1 MRHNAPH
8 TVIIFDLMFK
18 TDLDKAG
25 MSAAALERLTDY
37 IRADVNTGAIPGAVI
52 WIARRDALACF
63 EAIGFAERSAQRPM
77 QRDSIFRIAS
87 MTKPVTAVAAMMLQ
101 EQGRLLLA
109 DPISRYLPEFKDLQ
123 VGTEFEMDGE
133 RQLRLEA
140 ARQPITIQDLMR
152 HTAGF
157 TYGDFGDSLVQRE
170 YRRAKPMEPYQSNA
184 EMAAKLVRLPLA
196 FQPGTTFEYGMST
209 DVLGRV
215 VEVVSGTTLDEFF
228 ATHITT
234 PLGMVDTGFSVPAAA
249 KARCA
254 SPQRAPTAI
263 ARRPAAANVPP
274 EARRWPS
281 GGGGLSSTAPD
292 YSRFCRML
300 LNGGALDGVRI
311 LSRHS
316 IELMTHNHLPPGI
329 AYGAH
334 TAELGHGAPLPQLG
348 QGYGLCF
355 GVRMEPG
362 LACAQGSVGDYY
374 WSGITGPSFW
384 IDPREQ
390 LIVVFMLQETDIER
404 RARYRSLLRALVY
417 PALT

>member
-1 MRHNAPH
+1 MRRTPSL
-8 TVIIFDLMFK
+8 IFGFMLN
-18 TDLDKAG
+18 TELDKAG
-25 MSAAALERLTDY
+25 MSAAALQRLTDY
-37 IRADVNTGAIPGAVI
+37 IRADVSAGAIPGAVI
-52 WIARRDALACF
+52 WIARHDAVACF
-63 EAIGFAERSAQRPM
+63 EAIGFAERSTHRPM

-87 MTKPVTAVAAMMLQ
+87 MTKPVTAVAAMILQ

-109 DPISRYLPEFKDLQ
+109 DPISRYLPGFKDLQ
-123 VGTEFEMDGE
+123 VGTEIEVDGE
-133 RQLRLEA
+133 RQLRLEP
-140 ARQPITIQDLMR
+140 ARQPITVQDLMR
-152 HTAGF
+152 HTSGF

-170 YRRAKPMEPYQSNA
+170 YRRAKPMEPYQTNA
-184 EMAAKLVRLPLA
+184 EMAAKLAQLPLS
-196 FQPGTTFEYGMST
+196 FQPATTFEYGMST

-215 VEVVSGTTLDEFF
+215 VEVVAEATLDEVF
-228 ATHITT
+228 AKYITM
-234 PLGMVDTGFSVPAAA
+234 PLGMLDTSFSIPAEA

-254 SPQRAPTAI
+254 LPHRAPPTV
-263 ARRPAAANVPP
+263 ARRPRASADVPAG
-274 EARRWPS
+274 ARRWPS
-281 GGGGLSSTAPD
+281 GGGGLSSTALD

-316 IELMTHNHLPPGI
+316 VDLMTHNHLPPGI
-329 AYGAH
+329 AYGPH

-362 LACAQGSVGDYY
+362 LASAPGSVGDYY

-384 IDPREQ
+384 IDPEEQ
-390 LIVVFMLQETDIER
+390 LIVVLMLQETDIER

-417 PALT
+417 PALL

>member
-1 MRHNAPH
+1 MQN
-8 TVIIFDLMFK
+8 

-25 MSAAALERLTDY
+25 MSAAALQRLTDY

-52 WIARRDALACF
+52 WIARQGALACF
-63 EAIGFAERSAQRPM
+63 EAIGFAERSTQRPM

-109 DPISRYLPEFKDLQ
+109 DPIGRYLPEFKALQ
-123 VGTEFEMDGE
+123 VGTELEMDGE

-170 YRRAKPMEPYQSNA
+170 YRRAKPMEPYQTNA
-184 EMAAKLVRLPLA
+184 DMAAKLARLPLA

-215 VEVVSGTTLDEFF
+215 VEVVSGTPLDEFF

-254 SPQRAPTAI
+254 SPHRAPPAI
-263 ARRPAAANVPP
+263 ARRAATAADVPP
-274 EARRWPS
+274 DARRWPS
-281 GGGGLSSTAPD
+281 GGGGLSSTALD

-300 LNGGALDGVRI
+300 LRGGELDGARI
-311 LSRHS
+311 LSPHS
-316 IELMTHNHLPPGI
+316 VDLMTHNHLPPGV
-329 AYGAH
+329 AFGEHA
-334 TAELGHGAPLPQLG
+334 AELGPGAPLPQLG

-355 GVRMEPG
+355 GVRMERG
-362 LACAQGSVGDYY
+362 LSPAPGSVGAD
-374 WSGITGPSFW
+374 
-384 IDPREQ
+384 
-390 LIVVFMLQETDIER
+390 L
-404 RARYRSLLRALVY
+404 
-417 PALT
+417 